1 MERKL
6 QYENRR
12 ELDEEN
18 DEMYYEKENE
28 IGWNNDEKQDEHLN
42 GIETMKKKMK
52 KKKIEDFDEN

>member
-1 MERKL
+1 
-6 QYENRR
+6 
-12 ELDEEN
+12 
-18 DEMYYEKENE
+18 MYYEKENE